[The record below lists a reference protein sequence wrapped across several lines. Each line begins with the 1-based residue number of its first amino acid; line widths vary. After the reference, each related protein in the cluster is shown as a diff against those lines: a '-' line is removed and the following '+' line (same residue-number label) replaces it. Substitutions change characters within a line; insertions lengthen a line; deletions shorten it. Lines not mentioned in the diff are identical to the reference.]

1 MRNRRERW
9 VLWGALGGVA
19 ALAVAAVTGRFSRRP
34 GGLLVL
40 REWLDEPL
48 LFGTL
53 ILVLLFVALV
63 FSTGQVHLID
73 LAESGEP
80 RSSVSPA

>member
-1 MRNRRERW
+1 M
-9 VLWGALGGVA
+9 A

-34 GGLLVL
+34 GGPLVL

-53 ILVLLFVALV
+53 ILVLLFVVLV

-80 RSSVSPA
+80 RSSASPA